1 MPHSPSILPIYF
13 CIVFAENHEAAN
25 EQYIFSFFS
34 SGSELRGLRQDVLHL
49 RHWRHD
55 KEEVK
60 KKKESAMSNQSILFF
75 LEMFVAFSLLAFFFL
90 FVSFPSHSSI
100 LFCARLTGLVCF
112 MTSFERSITIILLLF
127 GDHKKAADSFF
138 FFSSSAH
145 LQMLRR

>member
-1 MPHSPSILPIYF
+1 MPHSPLILPIYF

-60 KKKESAMSNQSILFF
+60 KKRVSDEQPIDFILSRNVCRFFFTCIFFSIR
-75 LEMFVAFSLLAFFFL
+75 EFSLSLE
-90 FVSFPSHSSI
+90 HS
-100 LFCARLTGLVCF
+100 LL
-112 MTSFERSITIILLLF
+112 RSPHWIGVF
-127 GDHKKAADSFF
+127 HDVV
-138 FFSSSAH
+138 
-145 LQMLRR
+145 